1 MILWTKYLF
10 CIMKLS
16 FIIIHL
22 FLLKTKIFVFYFWN
36 LLLVFLENRGVQFFF
51 SSLRSTSPVSFSRI
65 FSNSLFFSRSLS
77 PSRKK
82 ASVLFQKQNNCPP
95 HFFILGL
102 FHIGLSCLF
111 LFFLILLSFFSSPSY
126 FRHLAH
132 YLTIEPNQ
140 SRKIYHQLTSF
151 TSFHQRLH
159 FIIKFFWHDEFYQV
173 ISFPCC
179 CLFL

>member
-1 MILWTKYLF
+1 M
-10 CIMKLS
+10 
-16 FIIIHL
+16 
-22 FLLKTKIFVFYFWN
+22 
-36 LLLVFLENRGVQFFF
+36 E
-51 SSLRSTSPVSFSRI
+51 SSSRI
-65 FSNSLFFSRSLS
+65 FRKQRSIIFFLFTKLDFPCFFFQNFLKLSLFLTVSLS
-77 PSRKK
+77 FSEKGL
-82 ASVLFQKQNNCPP
+82 SVLFQKQNNCPP

-126 FRHLAH
+126 FRRLAH

-140 SRKIYHQLTSF
+140 SRKIYHQLTSL

-179 CLFL
+179 SLFL